1 MISLIGKWIYTEKE
15 DTKLSQECYVG
26 ELEDGD
32 WLLVDVELTDDDAAF
47 LKEYVV
53 VPCAAQKTQDG
64 EEPLLFNA
72 VRKSIHKSN
81 VEKRQKYFHGKMV
94 CRMFPRKTVQPYKV
108 EHSLKYKED
117 DLTSWDDGRFQ
128 RSNHWIET
136 MSFKIPRPLN
146 SPEKI
151 LPARVNVKRWE
162 FLYYRKVLKVKT
174 LVIFRV
180 SSLFAVLFY
189 GCSG

>member
-1 MISLIGKWIYTEKE
+1 MIGLIGKWIYTEKE
-15 DTKLSQECYVG
+15 DTKLYQECYVG

-32 WLLVDVELTDDDAAF
+32 WLLVDVELTNDDAAF

-53 VPCAAQKTQDG
+53 VPCVAQKTQDG

-72 VRKSIHKSN
+72 ARKSVNKSN
-81 VEKRQKYFHGKMV
+81 MEKRQKYFHGKMV
-94 CRMFPRKTVQPYKV
+94 CRMFPRKMVQPYKV
-108 EHSLKYKED
+108 DRSLKYKED

-136 MSFKIPRPLN
+136 MSFKIPRPLCK
-146 SPEKI
+146 PGKI

-162 FLYYRKVLKVKT
+162 ILYYRKVLKVMT
-174 LVIFRV
+174 LVIFR
-180 SSLFAVLFY
+180 FI
-189 GCSG
+189 

>member
-32 WLLVDVELTDDDAAF
+32 WLLIDVELTNDDAAI

-53 VPCAAQKTQDG
+53 VPHVSQKIQDR

-72 VRKSIHKSN
+72 GLKSVNKSN
-81 VEKRQKYFHGKMV
+81 VEKRQKYFRGKTV
-94 CRMFPRKTVQPYKV
+94 CRMFPRKMVQPYMV
-108 EHSLKYKED
+108 ERPLKYKED
-117 DLTSWDDGRFQ
+117 DLISWDDGRFQ
-128 RSNHWIET
+128 RSNHWIEA
-136 MSFKIPRPLN
+136 MSFKIPRPLCTAG
-146 SPEKI
+146 KI

-162 FLYYRKVLKVKT
+162 FLYYCKVLKLTT

-180 SSLFAVLFY
+180 SILFL
-189 GCSG
+189 